1 MVRRL
6 GALLLALIALGAS
19 GCGTT
24 DDIKAEASRRAAQVK
39 EEVRKGVDFVEREAK
54 KVGAKATEIKEDIEA
69 RVDAVLAELEG
80 VVPRADEQTVIP
92 QAVRANSFQGF
103 MGEVFANVDSY
114 WRRTFSANGIARPRV
129 RRVFISPGRRVRTAC
144 NEDADDQAAF
154 YCPADD
160 TIYVGEA
167 IARDILDNLGDF
179 GVAYVI
185 AHEYAHNVQQE
196 LGWYANGFRFTT
208 VAPFELQADCMAGSW
223 AFAVYREGLLDDS
236 DVEEAVQTAYAV
248 GDFDVTNPQHHGTPE
263 QRAKA
268 WKRGY
273 RFGDPSRCQKFTRA

>member
-1 MVRRL
+1 MPRL
-6 GALLLALIALGAS
+6 LGLLLVVVLVS

-24 DDIKAEASRRAAQVK
+24 DDIKSEASKRVDQAK
-39 EEVRKGVDFVEREAK
+39 EEVRKGVDFVEREAR
-54 KVGAKATEIKEDIEA
+54 KVGARATAIKEDIEA
-69 RVDAVLAELEG
+69 RVDAVLADLEG
-80 VVPRADEQTVIP
+80 VVPRADEDTVVP
-92 QAVRANSFQGF
+92 EAVRANSFQGF
-103 MGEVFANVDSY
+103 MGEVFDNVDSY
-114 WRRTFSANGIARPRV
+114 WRRTFTANGIARPRV
-129 RRVFISPGRRVRTAC
+129 QRVFIGPGRSVRTAC

-160 TIYVGEA
+160 TIYVGES

-223 AFAVYREGLLDDS
+223 AFAVYREGLLDAG

-248 GDFDVTNPQHHGTPE
+248 GDFDFTNPQHHGTPN
-263 QRAKA
+263 QRARA

-273 RFGDPSRCQKFTRA
+273 RSGDPSRCQKFTRA